1 MLQYIGDQSCYQ
13 SIKDKNFESNSQL
26 NLDEWSQ
33 VWSCYQSIKDKNF
46 KETAYLC
53 VKDNVALVIV
63 SRQAQYEDDEAALF
77 SF

>member
-1 MLQYIGDQSCYQ
+1 MCKVCECCYQ

-26 NLDEWSQ
+26 VVYNNKCMS
-33 VWSCYQSIKDKNF
+33 SCYQSIKDKNF

-63 SRQAQYEDDEAALF
+63 SR
-77 SF
+77 